1 MCIQKPGVQ
10 SVSNEFSLVGSDH
23 HDGLNKNISEEN
35 CFFLRLIF
43 PALLV
48 NSCLIGKTEGV
59 HLYMICRLMH
69 V

>member
-1 MCIQKPGVQ
+1 M
-10 SVSNEFSLVGSDH
+10 GSDH

-35 CFFLRLIF
+35 CFFFLRLIF

-59 HLYMICRLMH
+59 HLYMICLLMH